1 MVREAEKNAAADAEK
16 RELIESIN
24 KAELVLH
31 DTEANVDEFGSQL
44 NQVGGRQARGGRLLM
59 VAAVKVRLI
68 FLQVDG
74 LKEKMGEFR
83 QKLTKRDALKAAEV
97 REMVSKLQKDSIKV
111 FEVAYTKRAAQQ
123 GC

>member
-1 MVREAEKNAAADAEK
+1 
-16 RELIESIN
+16 
-24 KAELVLH
+24 
-31 DTEANVDEFGSQL
+31 
-44 NQVGGRQARGGRLLM
+44 M
-59 VAAVKVRLI
+59 VAAVEIRLI